1 MDSDMGLG
9 SGEHALVYS
18 PHLPRCSLCSLY
30 DCNYL
35 YAIEGGIPV
44 HRPHHPLD
52 GSMGACNRPP
62 AKAFRGDMR
71 GDLIHDE

>member
-1 MDSDMGLG
+1 MGLG
-9 SGEHALVYS
+9 SGLWGTCTRILAAPTALLFLV
-18 PHLPRCSLCSLY
+18 